1 MRNRIYLLSTSFITS
16 FALLCFG
23 IVSAPSSTALECKKV
38 KPTGKTIGEIK
49 VGAVELPIKA
59 FNYPE
64 GGVMEPQATT
74 LAAGLSKRHM
84 PLSSNLGTSVI
95 TWHVNYNGCWNE
107 LNILMSQKP
116 GYKFKVTDENGVT
129 RTYKIDK
136 KITVKKGNYQDSWF
150 TLISPRK
157 LTLVTCTGSFKNGH
171 YTENMVFLASP
182 VS

>member
-1 MRNRIYLLSTSFITS
+1 M
-16 FALLCFG
+16 G
-23 IVSAPSSTALECKKV
+23 IVAIMIFGVVTTPSASGLECKPE

-49 VGAVELPIKA
+49 VGSVEMPIKG
-59 FNYPE
+59 FTYPA
-64 GGVMEPQATT
+64 GGVMEPQGTT

-95 TWHVNYNGCWNE
+95 TWHINYQGCWNQ
-107 LNILMSQKP
+107 LNVLMSQKV
-116 GYKFKVTDENGVT
+116 GFRFKVTDENGDT

-136 KITVKKGNYQDSWF
+136 KLIVKKGDYKDSWF

-171 YTENMVFLASP
+171 YTENMIFLASP